1 MSATRFRNL
10 MLSAIT
16 VLLMMFV
23 SLSAVVVAEV
33 EYIELPPAQLE
44 MLSSDYYEER
54 ESAYKALQKWSEQH
68 LNSSP
73 ELLHA
78 AWKTNDD
85 PEVQARCYG
94 LMLEALR
101 LRRLGKGKGFLGIQM
116 SGVMLPARPKG
127 QAGRQAVSVNM
138 VLPDTPAQKVGL
150 RGGDMILRVD
160 DLDLSSADEGPR
172 SLMLAVDKFSAYI
185 KSKQPEQRV
194 SLHFLRGDKVLI
206 KEVILMR
213 LDPAND
219 RNLELTEAEFEAY
232 FNAWLKKMKLGNKPD

>member
-1 MSATRFRNL
+1 

-16 VLLMMFV
+16 LLLMMLE
-23 SLSAVVVAEV
+23 SLTAVVGAEV

-44 MLSSDYYEER
+44 MLSSDDYEER
-54 ESAYKALQKWSEQH
+54 QSAYKVIQKWSKQH
-68 LNSSP
+68 LDSSP

-78 AWKTNDD
+78 VWKTSDD
-85 PEVQARCYG
+85 PEAQARCYS

-116 SGVMLPARPKG
+116 SGVMLPAKPKD
-127 QAGRQAVSVNM
+127 QDGRQAVSVNM

-172 SLMLAVDKFSAYI
+172 SVMMAVEKFSAYI

-194 SLHFLRGDKVLI
+194 FIHFLRGDKVLT
-206 KEVILMR
+206 KEVVLMR

-219 RNLELTEAEFEAY
+219 LNLELTEAEFEAY
-232 FNAWLKKMKLGNKPD
+232 FDAWLKKMKLGNKSD